1 MTFSTKETL
10 KTAAHRLASLR
21 NQAWLPPSL
30 LLLALSSVFLF
41 DDYRSYF
48 YREENHSWRSA
59 KHLTIA
65 ENLSIEH
72 RFLMFPTQ
80 TLDADGKP
88 VYEVYNRFP
97 IGGYAL
103 IKLAIFPFGE
113 DPSAKIYAARMLM
126 LLFFAAAAVLAYLSL
141 RRIASSRWIALTAT
155 LLAFSSAYCLYYI
168 DQIGNE
174 AMIDLFGVML
184 VFHGMVI
191 FEQAERFRQLLI
203 RTCAALLLGWHVY
216 ALLLPFIAFGLMRE
230 IINTR
235 SSISTSYSSTLC
247 QLRRTARALI
257 RSRYLTLGAVAL
269 LFGISALTFNFT
281 NEYFALNRETPLTEL
296 PSFRSMI
303 KRTGV
308 EPRINEEKAGYLS
321 WPAFPERQLYRISI
335 MSLPY
340 ALSPAF
346 AAYSTEPPSRLLVM
360 LGIAVS
366 GASLLGL
373 LFIRRH
379 KILLASLA
387 LSGFC
392 WALPMRHTTAYPWHD
407 FEALFYIGVALT
419 LFSIV
424 LLYLRKL
431 SDERLVT
438 ALAIAAV
445 PVFVVSALRM
455 AQPINYTEAPEIHK
469 AIFAKDFE
477 SIRSMTQDGNAIFI
491 QKNSVA
497 GFERIRLRIFA
508 YYLAGRIVMYQD
520 EAAPVA
526 RPPDFIITSE
536 SADKLD
542 SLTPQNQMLFLHK
555 WDAYQRRI
563 DQIIAQAA
571 EPLIHSHFDVY
582 LNGSTLMYVKDACR
596 QDDTSE
602 PFFLALY
609 PVNKSA
615 LPDDRALQ
623 GFDNF
628 DFRFADQSVQ
638 VGARCIA
645 IAALPNYDIARIQTG
660 QYTRHADGS
669 YEHLWEGEIH
679 LTEAAR

>member
-1 MTFSTKETL
+1 MTHL
-10 KTAAHRLASLR
+10 PMKTPKAFVHKLASLQSR
-21 NQAWLPPSL
+21 AWLPPAL
-30 LLLALSSVFLF
+30 LLLALSWVFLF

-103 IKLAIFPFGE
+103 IKLATLPFGN
-113 DPSAKIYAARMLM
+113 DPSAKIYAARTLM
-126 LLFFAAAAVLAYLSL
+126 LLFFAAAAALAYLSL
-141 RRIASSRWIALTAT
+141 RRLASSRWIALTAT
-155 LLAFSSAYCLYYI
+155 LLSFSSAYCLYYI

-174 AMIDLFGVML
+174 AMVDIFALML
-184 VFHGMVI
+184 VFHAMVI
-191 FEQAERFRQLLI
+191 FEQEGHFLQLPI
-203 RTCAALLLGWHVY
+203 KACIALFLGWHVY

-230 IINTR
+230 FIR
-235 SSISTSYSSTLC
+235 AHSSVSHTS
-247 QLRRTARALI
+247 RALYQLGHTALSLA
-257 RSRYLTLGAVAL
+257 RSRYLTLGVVTL
-269 LFGISALTFNFT
+269 LFGISVLTFNFT
-281 NEYFALNRETPLTEL
+281 NEYFALNREVPLTEL

-321 WPAFPERQLYRISI
+321 WPAFPERQFYRIGI

-340 ALSPAF
+340 AFSPSF
-346 AAYSTEPPSRLLVM
+346 AAYSTEPPARLLVI
-360 LGIAVS
+360 LGIAAS

-373 LFIRRH
+373 LFIPRYR
-379 KILLASLA
+379 ILLGSLA

-407 FEALFYIGVALT
+407 FEALFYIGVALM

-424 LLYLRKL
+424 LLYLRKM
-431 SDERLVT
+431 SDERLIT

-491 QKNSVA
+491 QENSVT
-497 GFERIRLRIFA
+497 GFERIRIRIFA

-520 EAAPVA
+520 ETAPAA
-526 RPPDFIITSE
+526 RPPDFIVTSE
-536 SADKLD
+536 SADKLA

-563 DQIIAQAA
+563 DQTIARAA

-582 LNGSTLMYVKDACR
+582 LNGSSLMYVKDTCR

-609 PVNKSA
+609 PVNQSD
-615 LPDDRALQ
+615 LPAERALK
-623 GFDNF
+623 GFDNL
-628 DFRFADQSVQ
+628 DFRFQDKAFRRNE
-638 VGARCIA
+638 RCIA
-645 IAALPNYDIARIQTG
+645 IAPLPDYDIARIQTG
-660 QYTRHADGS
+660 QYIRHADGS

-679 LTEAAR
+679 LTEAPH